1 MTHDNTD
8 NTDNTGG
15 IDSANETAVG
25 EKEFEFYSLPKMI
38 EVAANDGYANP
49 YLALSAIKKKFKE
62 NMDAVGLPSGF
73 EDDDL
78 GPRTY
83 DEYALEE
90 REHLVGMWAM
100 YGHRGG
106 FGKPEYLIIEGVRNE
121 AGRVPCYKPDAPTP
135 HAWAPDPYELVP
147 LIDCP
152 RAWTVDGKPPFA
164 K

>member
-1 MTHDNTD
+1 MTHDDGVNTD
-8 NTDNTGG
+8 TTDKNT
-15 IDSANETAVG
+15 AG
-25 EKEFEFYSLPKMI
+25 EEEFRFYSLSKMI
-38 EVAANDGYANP
+38 EVAADGGYENP
-49 YLALSAIKKKFKE
+49 YHALSAIKKKFKE
-62 NMDAVGLPSGF
+62 NMDDAGVPTFF

-100 YGHRGG
+100 YGRNGG

-135 HAWAPDPYELVP
+135 HAWAPDPYELIP
-147 LIDCP
+147 LIDRP

>member
-1 MTHDNTD
+1 MTHDNGVNAD
-8 NTDNTGG
+8 
-15 IDSANETAVG
+15 TADKNAAG
-25 EKEFEFYSLPKMI
+25 EEEFRFYSLSKMI
-38 EVAANDGYANP
+38 EVAADGGYENP
-49 YLALSAIKKKFKE
+49 YHALSAIKKKFKE
-62 NMDAVGLPSGF
+62 NMDDAGVPTGF

-135 HAWAPDPYELVP
+135 HAWAPDPYELIP
-147 LIDCP
+147 LID
-152 RAWTVDGKPPFA
+152 
-164 K
+164 